1 MDQLLA
7 AGGEKLIMSHLAL
20 ELALW
25 ILLAFFVGCI
35 LGCLLRRMFAAD
47 AVPVAAEGPGR
58 GASVAAP
65 AVTQP
70 DVKEVPAEPVA
81 TAQALSV
88 AGAPARPTGI
98 AAARGDTPDNLQRIS
113 GVGPKNEKTLHS
125 LGFFHFDQ
133 IAAWTTQEV
142 AWVDDHLKFG
152 GRIGREEW
160 INQARLLAEGK
171 EEEFHQLY
179 GSGGMRNKEGQTES
193 GARTRKD

>member
-1 MDQLLA
+1 
-7 AGGEKLIMSHLAL
+7 MSHLAL

-25 ILLAFFVGCI
+25 ILLAFFIGCI

-47 AVPVAAEGPGR
+47 AVPVAAEGPAY
-58 GASVAAP
+58 GASVAVP

-70 DVKEVPAEPVA
+70 VSAEPAAAEV
-81 TAQALSV
+81 LSV

-152 GRIGREEW
+152 GRIEREEW
-160 INQARLLAEGK
+160 INQATLLAEGK
-171 EEEFHQLY
+171 EEEFHRLY